1 MPVTIS
7 GSTGISQVQD
17 SIITPAKLSGIAGL
31 KAWANVYTANTAT
44 CSFNGFNIASVALVS
59 SGVWD
64 ITFTTA
70 GYANTSSI
78 AVFALQDN
86 NYNINIYYDRGASNT
101 SKIRLAC
108 KTGSGSAYTMGS
120 FTVCAV
126 W

>member
-17 SIITPAKLSGIAGL
+17 SIITPSKLSGIAGL

-59 SGVWD
+59 TGVWD

-70 GYANTSSI
+70 GYANTSSL

-86 NYNINIYYDRGASNT
+86 NYGINIYYDRGASNT
-101 SKIRLAC
+101 SKIRLGC
-108 KTGSGSAYTMGS
+108 KINNGTAYTMGS
-120 FTVCAV
+120 FTVGVV